1 MSQTDSET
9 ADQGRTAESA
19 PMDCEIG
26 ILARRKIEAAI
37 IAPIYEEMVREV
49 GETRAQAILDMAISK
64 AAIAGREELRG
75 SHGRR
80 HQFENVPGPPGLMD
94 ARQCSGDRSS
104 RPRQTNGSIITSR
117 RCRYSETYR
126 EMGLGHIGHLL
137 SCNRDGVF
145 CQGYNPAIKMKRTQT
160 LMQGAEYCDFRYT
173 LQAGSQENHRAEDQ
187 DDG

>member
-19 PMDCEIG
+19 PMDGEIG

-49 GETRAQAILDMAISK
+49 GETRAQAILDTAISK
-64 AAIAGREELRG
+64 AAIAAAKSFADRTEGGTNLRTFQALQVLWT
-75 SHGRR
+75 RDNALEIEVLATTDER
-80 HQFENVPGPPGLMD
+80 FDYNV
-94 ARQCSGDRSS
+94 
-104 RPRQTNGSIITSR
+104 R

-173 LQAGSQENHRAEDQ
+173 LQAESQENHRAEDQ
-187 DDG
+187 NDG